1 MILHACDEKG
11 DWRPVRVRT
20 EVLSGKGAIAR
31 LIENRLRWLK
41 GEWWEN
47 PEQGLDVLEVF
58 REERVSE
65 MALNRIINDI
75 TKYISE
81 TPGVVSVE
89 NVVGRLEGKEI
100 LYECRALT
108 EEGSIDVSTSFQ

>member
-47 PEQGLDVLEVF
+47 PEQGLDVLEEYGV
-58 REERVSE
+58 RNPYRDMIDNDRVLLVDNHIGETLRYLQAYYAPDVKAEEVRKYGQIRVY
-65 MALNRIINDI
+65 RIV
-75 TKYISE
+75 T
-81 TPGVVSVE
+81 
-89 NVVGRLEGKEI
+89 EG
-100 LYECRALT
+100 A
-108 EEGSIDVSTSFQ
+108 